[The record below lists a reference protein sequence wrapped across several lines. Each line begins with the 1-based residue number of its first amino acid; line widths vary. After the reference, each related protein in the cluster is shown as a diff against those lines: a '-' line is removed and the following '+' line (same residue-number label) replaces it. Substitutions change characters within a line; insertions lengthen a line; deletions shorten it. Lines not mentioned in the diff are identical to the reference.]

1 MLAALVSPGGP
12 PLGVQAATFSLSSRD
27 LSSGVSASSSIY
39 KDTSQFA
46 LVPTLMA
53 SLKLASS
60 VKALS
65 PNTVAF

>member
-12 PLGVQAATFSLSSRD
+12 PLRVQAATFSLSSPD
-27 LSSGVSASSSIY
+27 LSSAVSASSSY
-39 KDTSQFA
+39 KDTSQFV